1 MVAAQSGSAAQP
13 GSAAVAAATAAT
25 AAQADAGRLAAGAAG
40 AGPAEAEVPE
50 TSPPPTSG
58 RGAIE
63 PWSYLGHAVHSLRA
77 APASPEGPA
86 LLLVHGFGASTDH
99 WRHNIPV
106 LAQRHEVHALD
117 LLGFG
122 RSAKPAGLP
131 YGGALW
137 RDQLV
142 AYVDERIGRPTVL
155 VGNSLGGYAALAAG
169 AALGDRA
176 AGVVLLN
183 AAGPFRQEQQPPSGW
198 GAIARRTIGGALL
211 KSPVLQR
218 LLFENL
224 RRPATIRRTLNQ
236 VYVDRTNVDEEL
248 VQAIL
253 APSRDPGAFGVFRT
267 VFDIPSGDPLDD
279 LFTDLACPLLLLW
292 GIRDPWIN
300 APGRRA
306 AFQRHAPAATSEV
319 VLEAGHCP
327 HDEVP
332 DRVNAELLH
341 WLAGLEASAAVI

>member
-1 MVAAQSGSAAQP
+1 MAWMVAAHSGSAAQSGSAA
-13 GSAAVAAATAAT
+13 GAAAT
-25 AAQADAGRLAAGAAG
+25 AAQADAVRLVAGVAGAGAA
-40 AGPAEAEVPE
+40 EAELPE
-50 TSPPPTSG
+50 ASSATCG

-63 PWSYLGHAVHSLRA
+63 PWSYRGHAVHALRA

-86 LLLVHGFGASTDH
+86 ILLVHGFGASTDH

-137 RDQLV
+137 RDQLA
-142 AYVDERIGRPTVL
+142 AYVEERIGRPTVL

-169 AALGDRA
+169 AALGERA
-176 AGVVLLN
+176 AGVALLN
-183 AAGPFRQEQQPPSGW
+183 AAGPFREDQKPASGW
-198 GAIARRTIGGALL
+198 GAIARRTIGGALF

-267 VFDIPSGDPLDD
+267 VFDIPSGEPLDD
-279 LFTDLACPLLLLW
+279 LFGQLRCPLLLLW

-306 AFQRHAPAATSEV
+306 AFQRHAPASTSEV

-332 DRVNAELLH
+332 ARVNAELLQ
-341 WLAGLEASAAVI
+341 WMEGLPAAHRQG

>member
-1 MVAAQSGSAAQP
+1 MTASVLSLPTQGVEPQP
-13 GSAAVAAATAAT
+13 WRY
-25 AAQADAGRLAAGAAG
+25 Q
-40 AGPAEAEVPE
+40 
-50 TSPPPTSG
+50 
-58 RGAIE
+58 
-63 PWSYLGHAVHSLRA
+63 GHAVHSLSRC
-77 APASPEGPA
+77 PAQPVGPA

-106 LAQRHEVHALD
+106 LAERHEVHAID

-122 RSAKPAGLP
+122 RSVKPAGLP

-142 AYVDERIGRPTVL
+142 AYVQERIGRPTVL
-155 VGNSLGGYAALAAG
+155 VGNSLGGYSALAAG
-169 AALGDRA
+169 AALGPLA
-176 AGVVLLN
+176 AGVALLN
-183 AAGPFRQEQQPPSGW
+183 AAGPFSGEASEPRGW
-198 GAIARRTIGGALL
+198 GAIARRTIGSALL

-236 VYVDRTNVDEEL
+236 VYIDKTNVDDAL
-248 VQAIL
+248 VEAIRL
-253 APSRDPGAFGVFRT
+253 PSLDPGAFGVFRT
-267 VFDIPSGDPLDD
+267 VFDIPSGQPLDE
-279 LFTDLACPLLLLW
+279 LFAALEAPLLLLW

-300 APGRRA
+300 AAGRRA
-306 AFQRHAPAATSEV
+306 QFQRHAPGASEV

-332 DRVNAELLH
+332 ELVNRALLD
-341 WLAGLEASAAVI
+341 WVAGL

>member
-1 MVAAQSGSAAQP
+1 MVPIQ
-13 GSAAVAAATAAT
+13 
-25 AAQADAGRLAAGAAG
+25 
-40 AGPAEAEVPE
+40 
-50 TSPPPTSG
+50 
-58 RGAIE
+58 
-63 PWSYLGHAVHSLRA
+63 PWSHLGHAVHALQEGPLR
-77 APASPEGPA
+77 PQGPA

-106 LAQRHEVHALD
+106 LARAHEVHALD

-122 RSAKPAGLP
+122 RSAKPAGLA

-137 RDQLV
+137 REQLS
-142 AYVDERIGRPTVL
+142 AYVRERIGRPTVL

-169 AALGDRA
+169 TVLEDLA

-183 AAGPFRQEQQPPSGW
+183 AAGPFSDEQVEPTGW
-198 GAIARRTIGGALL
+198 GAIARRTIGSALL
-211 KSPVLQR
+211 RSPVLQR

-224 RRPATIRRTLNQ
+224 RRPATIRRTLRQ

-248 VQAIL
+248 VESIRR
-253 APSRDPGAFGVFRT
+253 PSLDPGAFGVFRT
-267 VFDIPSGDPLDD
+267 VFDIPRGQPLDQ
-279 LFTDLACPLLLLW
+279 LFARLDCPLLLVW

-300 APGRRA
+300 AAGRRA
-306 AFQRHAPAATSEV
+306 AFQRHAPAATREV

-332 DRVNAELLH
+332 DQVNAALLE
-341 WLAGLEASAAVI
+341 WLGARG